1 MRGAMKSARGRGRPA
16 GRRARPPGYRAQA
29 PGSCTR
35 LFGDECAKV
44 LEGLGPK
51 EAAAADRM
59 GALASRM
66 SRRYPF
72 VFLPDFAED
81 LMDGM
86 SGSAMRSKYC
96 IESPIDFANLV
107 RYTLKLE
114 GFRSKKHG
122 ADNRR
127 RNLAKPGWKKTYEL
141 ISSQAE
147 LLRAP
152 LTSLLSCRIL
162 TAALCEAVLEKGSVP
177 LKDLKARVAAS
188 HAGMKKRVHFPA
200 GARLS
205 YSAAQLDSL
214 VEHLVAAKRLKKEG
228 GRLRAPPKYS
238 GLQDVM
244 YRILDSRTDGA
255 SYQSLMTSTAK
266 ALPLLR
272 FLPKIPGFDRCL
284 EEMLESGRV
293 LQTGSLST
301 NFGYSRQ
308 LFTKKNYQRLAA
320 QARKEALRAGRT
332 KFFGRS
338 VDAPVFV
345 SELGSLDPEEQASR
359 LAGLA
364 LASSALLSEQPGFD
378 FAADVSQRRAG
389 QDALEELG
397 ITSAKLCCKA
407 SVGRQVS
414 ASLVRKLAREAPAGS
429 QPVVFTCV
437 PVPPAAAEQ
446 ARASSVLII
455 EKADLVRWCSQVGTV
470 PCRPGSV
477 ARVMYGEGT
486 GRVGTVESVDCLA
499 GTARVNLI
507 PDGSGEYPIRCL
519 KDLLCAPDSEGADG
533 GYAQMLGS
541 LARAAPETFED
552 GMGLHVLK
560 THATERDMLKST
572 KPYLFGPGPQPEA
585 GSRSRRQVY
594 AEFEN
599 SICVRMETPKKHEL
613 GEVSCTCGHR
623 LDQEHYFTL
632 CRHIVAAANHVARG
646 GSAMM
651 PDRARRIARVKKF
664 ADRFREESAA
674 NAVSALC
681 DVLDPDSRRALGEY
695 LLSRAGG

>member
-1 MRGAMKSARGRGRPA
+1 MRGAMKAARGRGRPS
-16 GRRARPPGYRAQA
+16 GRRRRPPGYRTQA

-35 LFGDECAKV
+35 LFGDECARI

-59 GALASRM
+59 GALVSRM

-127 RNLAKPGWKKTYEL
+127 RNLEKPGWRKTYEL
-141 ISSQAE
+141 VSSQAE
-147 LLRAP
+147 VLRGP

-162 TAALCEAVLEKGSVP
+162 TAALCGAVLEKGSVP
-177 LKDLKARVAAS
+177 LKDLEARVAAS
-188 HAGMKKRVHFPA
+188 HAKMKKRIHSPP

-205 YSAAQLDSL
+205 YRPAQLRAL
-214 VEHLVAAKRLKKEG
+214 VDHLVAAKRLKKEG
-228 GRLRAPPKYS
+228 GRLCAPPKYS
-238 GLQDVM
+238 RLQETM
-244 YRILDSRTDGA
+244 YRILESRTDGA
-255 SYQSLMTSTAK
+255 SYQSLMTSTVK
-266 ALPLLR
+266 ELPLLR
-272 FLPKIPGFDRCL
+272 FLPKIPGFDSSL
-284 EEMLESGRV
+284 DGMLESGRV

-338 VDAPVFV
+338 VEAAQFV
-345 SELGSLDPEEQASR
+345 SELLVLDPEEQASR

-364 LASSALLSEQPGFD
+364 LASSALLSAQEGFD

-397 ITSAKLCCKA
+397 ITSARLCCKA
-407 SVGRQVS
+407 SVGRQVTS
-414 ASLVRKLAREAPAGS
+414 TLVRKLARDAPEGS
-429 QPVVFTCV
+429 QPVVFTCE
-437 PVPPAAAEQ
+437 PVPPKAAEQ
-446 ARASSVLII
+446 ARASSVLVISRG
-455 EKADLVRWCSQVGTV
+455 DLLRWCSQVSTV

-486 GRVGTVESVDCLA
+486 GRVGTVESIDYMAGLA
-499 GTARVNLI
+499 RLRLI
-507 PDGSGEYPIRCL
+507 PDGSGQYPIRCL
-519 KDLLCAPDSEGADG
+519 KDLLCAPDAEGADAR
-533 GYAQMLGS
+533 YHQMLCS

-585 GSRSRRQVY
+585 GSRARRQVY

-599 SICVRMETPKKHEL
+599 SICVRMGTPRKHEL

-632 CRHIVAAANHVARG
+632 CRHIVAAVNHVARG

-651 PDRARRIARVKKF
+651 PDRLRRIGQMKRF

-681 DVLDPDSRRALGEY
+681 DVLDPDSRKALGEY